1 MRELFTWSKNNA
13 DVNIIDILEQSGVLL
28 GPNDVGYYKVL
39 VKLTVTS
46 QYVRHLTVKKVLFTV
61 NWLL

>member
-1 MRELFTWSKNNA
+1 MQT
-13 DVNIIDILEQSGVLL
+13 VNIVDIIEKSGVLL

-39 VKLTVTS
+39 IKVTVTS

-61 NWLL
+61 SCSNTKSRKST